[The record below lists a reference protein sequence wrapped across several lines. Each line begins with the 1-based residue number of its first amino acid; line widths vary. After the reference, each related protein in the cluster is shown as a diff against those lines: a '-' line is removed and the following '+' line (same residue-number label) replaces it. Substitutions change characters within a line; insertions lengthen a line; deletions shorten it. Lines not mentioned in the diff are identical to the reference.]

1 MSSWDNKSSSISMPV
16 IFSSGKSSSQG
27 IRERKRQRSVPQPT
41 SRILL
46 SPLSPKTLDKESWR
60 KSSCTALRR
69 CRKRGGSKIMTGSG
83 VGEEGAELTSSI
95 FLGLMFCDGCFVV
108 LEEERVG

>member
-1 MSSWDNKSSSISMPV
+1 
-16 IFSSGKSSSQG
+16 
-27 IRERKRQRSVPQPT
+27 
-41 SRILL
+41 
-46 SPLSPKTLDKESWR
+46 
-60 KSSCTALRR
+60 
-69 CRKRGGSKIMTGSG
+69 MTGSG